1 MKSLN
6 LNKYTL
12 KTYYNVIKAY
22 SVGHLGDSPY
32 EERFLRDVYER
43 LVVTFD
49 QPKMHSANDC
59 LKEQSTAQLALAIIT
74 LAERIEEFLP
84 DLFTEEQIDSLF
96 EEVQK

>member
-12 KTYYNVIKAY
+12 KTYYNIIKAY
-22 SVGHLGDSPY
+22 YAGHLGDSPY
-32 EERFLRDVYER
+32 EERFLGEVYER
-43 LVVTFD
+43 AVAVFD

-59 LKEQSTAQLALAIIT
+59 LKEQSTTQLALAIIT
-74 LAERIEEFLP
+74 LAEQIEEFLP
-84 DLFTEEQIDSLF
+84 DLFTEEQIDRLF